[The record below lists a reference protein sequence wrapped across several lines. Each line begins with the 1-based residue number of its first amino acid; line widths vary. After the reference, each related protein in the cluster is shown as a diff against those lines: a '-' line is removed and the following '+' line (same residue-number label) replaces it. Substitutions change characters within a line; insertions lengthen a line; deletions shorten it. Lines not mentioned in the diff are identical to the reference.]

1 MAKVTKNN
9 QNIVLNNVNEEK
21 YANIFVKNASIVALE

>member
-9 QNIVLNNVNEEK
+9 QNIVLNNVNEGK
-21 YANIFVKNASIVALE
+21 SANIFVKNASMVAG